1 MATTTRNILITG
13 AGSGFGKGA
22 AVELARRGHVV
33 FAACETD
40 AQAEALAAEHP
51 DLTAITLDVTDA
63 AAIARAAD
71 LGVDVLINNA
81 GVGIV
86 GPMATVPMADVR
98 RSFEVNVFGMV
109 ALTQSVIPGMRAR
122 GWGRIVNMSSVAGVL
137 ASPLGSPYSM
147 TKHAVEAFTKSL
159 RAELAP
165 HGIDVTKVNP
175 GPYLTG
181 FNDRM
186 VNGAADFIEDG
197 DTSSTDI
204 HALVSAVILTDQLDP
219 AEVSLALADLAEA
232 DETPEELFLPEGIK
246 EVLTG
251 FMWAGRRETPTADTS
266 LPPDRSS
273 DEWPPASSPAAP
285 RRCPGGRVGD
295 GSRPRVDG

>member
-1 MATTTRNILITG
+1 MAESARKKVLITG

-22 AVELARRGHVV
+22 AVELARRGHQVI
-33 FAACETD
+33 AACETD
-40 AQAEALAAEHP
+40 EQAAALAAEHP
-51 DLTAITLDVTDA
+51 DLTPIKLDVTDA
-63 AAIARAAD
+63 NDVAGAAS

-86 GPMATVPMADVR
+86 GPMASIPLTEVR

-109 ALTQSVIPGMRAR
+109 ALSQAVIPGMRGR
-122 GWGRIVNMSSVAGVL
+122 GSGRIINVSSVAGIL

-175 GPYLTG
+175 GPYGTG
-181 FNDRM
+181 FNDQM

-197 DTSSTDI
+197 DAKTAEI
-204 HALVSAVILTDQLDP
+204 HDVVRQIILTDQLDP
-219 AEVSLALADLAEA
+219 TEVSNALADLVEA
-232 DETPEELFLPEGIK
+232 DETPVETYLPEGIK
-246 EVLTG
+246 EL
-251 FMWAGRRETPTADTS
+251 
-266 LPPDRSS
+266 L
-273 DEWPPASSPAAP
+273 AAFL
-285 RRCPGGRVGD
+285 
-295 GSRPRVDG
+295 